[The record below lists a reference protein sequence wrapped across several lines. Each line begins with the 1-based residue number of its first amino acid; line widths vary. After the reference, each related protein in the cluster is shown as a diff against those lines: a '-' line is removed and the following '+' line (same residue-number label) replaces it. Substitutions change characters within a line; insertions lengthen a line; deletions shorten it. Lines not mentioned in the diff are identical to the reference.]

1 MEIWRRFLCRLLE
14 VKTKML
20 NPILRREVQT
30 SLRSWKIFGV
40 IAAYVGVI
48 TFFTIVFIKT
58 AMSGSLYSGFDPKSI
73 IYLYALLSGLQ
84 FGLILI
90 TAPALTAGSISG
102 ERERQTLDLLIVTRM
117 SPFSIVFGKLL
128 SSIGLIMLMII
139 AAMPVYAVL
148 FYFGG
153 VSILYLFGM
162 TVFMLV
168 TACMVGSMG
177 IFFSAIYKK
186 TMVSMV
192 LVYLIIGILVVGT
205 LVGYL
210 SYSNI
215 YIQAYK
221 QIYDYISLPAVYGFF
236 FLNPAAGFFSTVD
249 AQLGTNFF
257 DEITMTYWI
266 GNGLNLPVE
275 MWIVNMV
282 SDILVSGLFLKL
294 ASLKIN
300 PAKK

>member
-1 MEIWRRFLCRLLE
+1 
-14 VKTKML
+14 ML

-40 IAAYVGVI
+40 ISAYVGVLV
-48 TFFTIVFIKT
+48 FFTIVYIKT
-58 AMSGSLYSGFDPKSI
+58 SMSGSMYSGFDPQSI

-90 TAPALTAGSISG
+90 TAPSLTAGSISG

-117 SPFSIVFGKLL
+117 SPFAIVLGKLL
-128 SSIGLIMLMII
+128 SSVGLIMLMII
-139 AAMPVYAVL
+139 AAMPVYAIL

-153 VSILYLFGM
+153 VSIGYLFGM

-192 LVYLIIGILVVGT
+192 LVYLVISILVVGT

-210 SYSNI
+210 AYTNI

-282 SDILVSGLFLKL
+282 SDILMSGLFLKL
-294 ASLKIN
+294 ASLRIN
-300 PAKK
+300 PGKK